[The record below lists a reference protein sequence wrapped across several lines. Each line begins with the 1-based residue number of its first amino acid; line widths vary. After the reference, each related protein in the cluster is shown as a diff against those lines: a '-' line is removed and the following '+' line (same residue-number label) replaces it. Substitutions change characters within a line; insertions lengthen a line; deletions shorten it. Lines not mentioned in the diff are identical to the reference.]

1 MAGDDSSRS
10 QMTLTK
16 VTVTA
21 DNSSR
26 TQPSLTEVTVTED
39 DSDRTQ
45 LSLTEVTLTDDN
57 SDRTQ
62 TTPTEVTL
70 TGDNSNTSQMTVTE
84 VTPTDNDSNKAE
96 MAVTEVA
103 LTDNDRKRSQTTVT
117 EVSLTDND
125 SNRSPTPDTD
135 REATLTDD
143 SNRSPAPDREATL
156 TDDSNAPHAATTRL
170 PHLQDVA
177 HAATGEAVT
186 VILDSQPVVKNG
198 TDSTFHLS
206 ATSAETG
213 TLPFSEDE
221 VMEYMQA
228 AESGDITRLQFF
240 VDKGLPVDVLCPR
253 ADGHFILC
261 SGKGDTALVKAC
273 RGGHMEAAQL
283 LINHG
288 ADVNAKTG
296 AVIFSWKCSNV

>member
-16 VTVTA
+16 VTVA
-21 DNSSR
+21 DDNSSR
-26 TQPSLTEVTVTED
+26 TQMT
-39 DSDRTQ
+39 
-45 LSLTEVTLTDDN
+45 LTEVTLTDDN
-57 SDRTQ
+57 SDRAQLTLTEVTLTEDDSDRTQ

-96 MAVTEVA
+96 MTVTEVA

-117 EVSLTDND
+117 DVSPTGND

-135 REATLTDD
+135 REATSTDD
-143 SNRSPAPDREATL
+143 SNRSPTPDIVATL
-156 TDDSNAPHAATTRL
+156 TDDINAPHAAATHL
-170 PHLQDVA
+170 PHLQD
-177 HAATGEAVT
+177 AALAVTGEAVIDT
-186 VILDSQPVVKNG
+186 LDSQPVVKNG
-198 TDSTFHLS
+198 TDSAFHLC

-213 TLPFSEDE
+213 TLPFREDE
-221 VMEYMQA
+221 VVEYMQA
-228 AESGDITRLQFF
+228 AESGDITRLQLF

-253 ADGHFILC
+253 ADGRFILC

-273 RGGHMEAAQL
+273 RHGHMEAARL

-296 AVIFSWKCSNV
+296 AVIFSWKHSNV

>member
-1 MAGDDSSRS
+1 MEFDSSGT
-10 QMTLTK
+10 QMT
-16 VTVTA
+16 
-21 DNSSR
+21 
-26 TQPSLTEVTVTED
+26 
-39 DSDRTQ
+39 
-45 LSLTEVTLTDDN
+45 LTEVTLTDDN

-62 TTPTEVTL
+62 TTPAEVTL

-96 MAVTEVA
+96 MTVTEVA
-103 LTDNDRKRSQTTVT
+103 LTGNDRKRSQTTVT
-117 EVSLTDND
+117 EVALTDND

-135 REATLTDD
+135 REATSTDD
-143 SNRSPAPDREATL
+143 SNRSPTPDREATL
-156 TDDSNAPHAATTRL
+156 TGDSNAPRAATTHL
-170 PHLQDVA
+170 PHSQDAA
-177 HAATGEAVT
+177 HAVTGEAVT
-186 VILDSQPVVKNG
+186 VTLDSQPVVRNG

-213 TLPFSEDE
+213 TLPFSPFSEDE
-221 VMEYMQA
+221 VTEYMQA

-296 AVIFSWKCSNV
+296 AVIFSWKRSNVSLKGACCSGIKGMTTKSCTAWPCSLYFQQ